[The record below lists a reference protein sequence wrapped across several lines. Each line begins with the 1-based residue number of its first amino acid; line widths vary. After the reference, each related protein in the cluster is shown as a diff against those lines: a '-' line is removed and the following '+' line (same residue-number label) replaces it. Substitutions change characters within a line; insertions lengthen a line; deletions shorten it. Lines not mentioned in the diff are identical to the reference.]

1 MTFWPDLADSSSS
14 MWSLVVDLPISFN
27 FHFSFHQC
35 ELCCQHKAY
44 HALDVSLMAISAV
57 CHQLGWVG
65 LTEPLLRIAN
75 ANGKQIAAYFVRRI
89 FALEPLHLWFQ
100 CIFGQLLP
108 N

>member
-1 MTFWPDLADSSSS
+1 MDLR
-14 MWSLVVDLPISFN
+14 ISFN

-89 FALEPLHLWFQ
+89 FAQRLAPLVSEHSWSVATQLTETNSRHLPVGVL
-100 CIFGQLLP
+100 C
-108 N
+108 